1 VGLRE
6 DASISLRRG
15 NKIVI
20 GGGWMEE
27 AGWERGLRELT
38 ENRWD
43 VGQGSLGGA
52 RDLGWRRLQEVYGG
66 DSS

>member
-1 VGLRE
+1 
-6 DASISLRRG
+6 
-15 NKIVI
+15 
-20 GGGWMEE
+20 MEE

-52 RDLGWRRLQEVYGG
+52 RDLGWRRLQEVYEG
-66 DSS
+66 DSN